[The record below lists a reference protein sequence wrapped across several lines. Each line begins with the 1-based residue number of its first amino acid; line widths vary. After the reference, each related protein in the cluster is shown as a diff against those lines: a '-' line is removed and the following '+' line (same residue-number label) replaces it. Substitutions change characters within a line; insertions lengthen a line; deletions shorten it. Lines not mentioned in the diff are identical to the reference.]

1 MAQAPADG
9 RTLVMPM
16 ESTEA
21 ALNCDPPAT
30 NVGRQPA
37 RPYHLAYHVFDAL
50 AAPTI
55 DTLPDGRRYA
65 DFSRVV
71 GRLAESFEPHDDA
84 SRWVV
89 TLREGVRSHAGNEL
103 TAEDVVWS
111 YERIMAFRAI
121 GMWRATNIA
130 GIEREGGVRVLDR
143 RRVEFRID
151 GHSPSFPTFLG
162 YATAAIVDSSEAQR
176 HVTADDPWASAYLA
190 DNACGFG
197 AFAMTRRDAE
207 RLELAPRSE
216 FWAGAPPVEG
226 VAYLPAPTRERG
238 IELFEQGEANV
249 VAGLYPDEA
258 RRAERVPGARL
269 LLGRTDHA
277 TIELDRSRPPFDDRG
292 VRDAVLRSVP
302 YARVVEEAYLGLAEE
317 QHGIYQPN
325 TPGYDEEGWAH
336 DPDPVLARR
345 LVADGGADGAEVT
358 FAVSES
364 EESTRIGALVAE
376 ALGEIGLRVR
386 VVAIPQLGDGEL
398 PEMYLRGDCS
408 HGVADRHY
416 DLGIDFAAPRGMPGR
431 LFESVRLTSQMRA
444 IRHAPSA
451 EQPAMYQE
459 LQRELLADAAC
470 VPLAGHSY
478 AVAYRKGLDPW
489 FLGADYLPMAS
500 LMWSAAR
507 YVLPAVR

>member
-1 MAQAPADG
+1 MQSLADG
-9 RTLVMPM
+9 RMLVMPM

-21 ALNCDPPAT
+21 ALDCDPPGR

-50 AAPTI
+50 AGPTI
-55 DTLPDGRRYA
+55 DTLADGRYFA

-71 GRLAESFEPHDDA
+71 GRLAESFESYDDS

-111 YERIMAFRAI
+111 YDRILAFRAI

-130 GIEREGGVRVLDR
+130 GIKREGGVRALDR

-151 GHSPSFPTFLG
+151 GHSPSFPTFLC
-162 YATAAIVDSSEAQR
+162 YATAAIVDSTEAQQ
-176 HVTADDPWASAYLA
+176 HATADDPWGSAYLA
-190 DNACGFG
+190 NNACGFG
-197 AFAMTRRDAE
+197 AFTLARRDAA
-207 RLELAPRSE
+207 RLELAPRAE
-216 FWAGAPPVEG
+216 FWAGMPPVAG
-226 VAYLPAPTRERG
+226 VAYLPAPTRARG
-238 IELFEQGEANV
+238 IELFESSEANV

-258 RRAERVPGARL
+258 RRVERIAGARL
-269 LLGRTDHA
+269 MIGRTNHA
-277 TIELDRSRPPFDDRG
+277 TIELDHSRAPFDDRG
-292 VRDAVLRSVP
+292 VREAVLRTVP
-302 YARVVEEAYLGLAEE
+302 YERLVEEAYLGFAEV

-325 TPGYDEEGWAH
+325 TPGYGEEGWRY
-336 DPDPVLARR
+336 DPDPTLARR
-345 LVADGGADGAEVT
+345 LVMDAGAEGRTIT
-358 FAVSES
+358 FAVSDS
-364 EESTRIGALVAE
+364 EESARIGVIVAD
-376 ALGEIGLRVR
+376 ALGNVGLRVR
-386 VVAIPQLGDGEL
+386 VATIHELADGEV

-431 LFESVRLTSQMRA
+431 LFESVRLTSKMRT
-444 IRHAPSA
+444 IRHASSA
-451 EQPAMYQE
+451 QQPMMYRE
-459 LQRELLADAAC
+459 LQQELLADAVC

-478 AVAYRKGLDPW
+478 AIAYREGLHPW
-489 FLGADYLPMAS
+489 FMGPEYLPMTS
-500 LMWSAAR
+500 LLWSAAR